1 MNPTHTQPPAELTAL
16 ADGSLDSSA
25 LLQHV
30 ARSPELR
37 AELEAQSRAVAALRT
52 VELVAPAGLRV
63 RIEAERDRART
74 PRRRRRL
81 ALGGCV
87 ASGLAAVALALAL
100 ALPSAGP
107 GAPTVVQAA
116 QLAQLPAAARGA
128 VPGSPK
134 LLDTTAFGLSFPDWG
149 PGPGWQATGVRRDRL
164 EGREAVTVFY
174 EKTGRRI
181 AYTILGGPPIAAPEG
196 AGTASRG
203 ETSLRHLSDGS
214 RAVVTWERSG
224 HTCVLSGEGVPRD
237 VLLDLAGWKSA
248 G

>member
-87 ASGLAAVALALAL
+87 AAGLAAAALALAL

-116 QLAQLPAAARGA
+116 QLAQLPAAAARGGPRA
-128 VPGSPK
+128 RPSCSTRRPSGSPFR
-134 LLDTTAFGLSFPDWG
+134 TGARAPAGRPPASA
-149 PGPGWQATGVRRDRL
+149 AT
-164 EGREAVTVFY
+164 
-174 EKTGRRI
+174 
-181 AYTILGGPPIAAPEG
+181 
-196 AGTASRG
+196 
-203 ETSLRHLSDGS
+203 GS
-214 RAVVTWERSG
+214 RAVR
-224 HTCVLSGEGVPRD
+224 R
-237 VLLDLAGWKSA
+237 
-248 G
+248 